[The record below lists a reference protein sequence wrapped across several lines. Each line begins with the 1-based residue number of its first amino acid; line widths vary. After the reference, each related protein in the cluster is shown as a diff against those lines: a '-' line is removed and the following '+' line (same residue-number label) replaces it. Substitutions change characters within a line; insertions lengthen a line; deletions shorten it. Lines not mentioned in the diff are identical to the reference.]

1 MKSTK
6 ELQKANNNPISTC
19 TVENET
25 INWVA
30 LPHCPEGQLVKAHNT
45 DAGWDIMAAETVI
58 ITPYSERPFTWEDF
72 DLLDEIAKSNPQ
84 VKDMKGIFLQEN
96 GLRTRSKILLKF
108 NQPFESIKPIFQL
121 FDVSVYKKEEE
132 TYLLD
137 LKALSYDVFIQQYG
151 SFLEFSEPVAVLQR
165 KKTKPILV
173 KTGIQVQPQ
182 SLKWTALTLRSSMS
196 KYGVTMPHSLGII
209 DYEYS
214 GEIFIALT
222 PLESNFYTIFG
233 KGERIAQLI
242 PMEQKHITLKQ
253 VDSLNETD
261 RGAGGFGSSGSK

>member
-1 MKSTK
+1 MTATEIKTEVKSK
-6 ELQKANNNPISTC
+6 KANTSKQE
-19 TVENET
+19 V

-30 LPHCPEGQLVKAHNT
+30 LPHCPEGQLVKAHDT
-45 DAGWDIMAAETVI
+45 DAGWDIKAAEQI
-58 ITPYSERPFTWEDF
+58 IIPPYSTRPHTWEDF
-72 DLLDEIAKSNPQ
+72 ELLDEVAINNPQ
-84 VKDMKGIFLQEN
+84 VRDMKGIFLQEQ
-96 GLRTRSKILLKF
+96 GLRTRTKILLKF

-121 FDVSVYKKEEE
+121 FDVDLYKAEEE
-132 TYLLD
+132 IHLLD
-137 LKALSYDVFIQQYG
+137 LKAFSYDVFVQQYG

-165 KKTKPILV
+165 RTTKPVLV
-173 KTGIQVQPQ
+173 KTGIQIQPQ

-222 PLESNFYTIFG
+222 PLESNFYTIFD

-242 PMEQKHITLKQ
+242 PMEQRLITLNQ
-253 VDSLNETD
+253 VDSLEETS